1 MAAARD
7 CPYLTYLRYNWLFLT
22 AMSHLVL
29 RKRDMTPYITIRK
42 APGTWTVRA
51 GGAVLGETS
60 NALELSE
67 GDYPAVIY
75 FPREDIAM
83 AFLDES
89 DKTTHCPH
97 KGDARYFSIV
107 TKSKTL
113 ADAVW
118 SYEAPKEDVA
128 RIKDHLAFYQNEE
141 LTVEQL

>member
-1 MAAARD
+1 
-7 CPYLTYLRYNWLFLT
+7 
-22 AMSHLVL
+22 
-29 RKRDMTPYITIRK
+29 MTPYISIRK
-42 APGTWTVRA
+42 APGNWTVRA
-51 GGAVLGETS
+51 GGAVLGESS
-60 NALELSE
+60 NALELTE
-67 GDYPAVIY
+67 GDHPSVIY

-118 SYEAPKEDVA
+118 SYEDPKEDVA
-128 RIKDHLAFYQNEE
+128 RIKDHLAFYTSDE